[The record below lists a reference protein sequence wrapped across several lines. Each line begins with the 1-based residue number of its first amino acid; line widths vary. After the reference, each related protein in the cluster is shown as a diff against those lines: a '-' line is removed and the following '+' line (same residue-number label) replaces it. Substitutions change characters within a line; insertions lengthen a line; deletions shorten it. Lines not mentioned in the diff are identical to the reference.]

1 MAEEEVKKTKKE
13 QEEDKKRKISVISEI
28 DDLIGIQGQAYM
40 KGELKEVLSYADRII
55 GLATPEDLQSF
66 IREQI
71 DLIARVKGIQ
81 KQREEKAKLKLKL
94 EQDKLRLENAA
105 KLKAELSELEELF
118 NTSFNTE
125 HFLEAAEIIHKSKTI
140 LSGIDDKQIKK
151 KWEELEKKNSDAQA
165 RKELSKSAN
174 ELITESSDLLAKFE
188 FSDLKLRLT
197 YLIQQA
203 KDKGITEY
211 LKKLKELQSE
221 VLSSEKE
228 FNKTKATV
236 EDLVQKT
243 YKLQENKHY
252 EEAITNSENI
262 LELAKSIDLKN
273 RIEEFSNIL
282 PQLQKDFEFEKLTES
297 ITKLN
302 NEGLD
307 FVRKGEISSSLEKFK
322 LIKES
327 LGAYLT

>member
-1 MAEEEVKKTKKE
+1 MAEEEVEKTKKE

-40 KGELKEVLSYADRII
+40 RGELKEVLSYADRII

-66 IREQI
+66 IREQN

-151 KWEELEKKNSDAQA
+151 KWEELEKKNLDAQA

-188 FSDLKLRLT
+188 FSDLKFRLT